1 VSRYALNSVLF
12 RLKKEPELRARL
24 ATDPASALADFD
36 LTDAERAA
44 VIAGDVQA
52 LNDLGGYLHLLMSIP
67 GLESR
72 GASAGDHGRA
82 RQDHQ
87 QRS

>member
-1 VSRYALNSVLF
+1 VSRYALNSLLF

-24 ATDPASALADFD
+24 ATDPALALADFD

-87 QRS
+87 HRS